1 MCSLLAPIIMNFSMV
16 AAMIGS
22 RADAAIDRAGRF
34 VTAPLIE
41 PDPYPCSLPP
51 DRATGEAKRIAR
63 YHQVEFVGNADGAWH
78 VERGAS
84 RGQVAH
90 STVDRAAAELNSARL
105 QYPLSGKRSFL
116 IHKVPPTPHACPFGA
131 ASLNVGRRGCQ

>member
-1 MCSLLAPIIMNFSMV
+1 MVACRSLTMCSLLAPIIMNFSMV

-51 DRATGEAKRIAR
+51 DHATGEAKRIAR
-63 YHQVEFVGNADGAWH
+63 
-78 VERGAS
+78 
-84 RGQVAH
+84 
-90 STVDRAAAELNSARL
+90 
-105 QYPLSGKRSFL
+105 
-116 IHKVPPTPHACPFGA
+116 
-131 ASLNVGRRGCQ
+131 